1 MEAVVQFLGIVAVT
15 VGWLA
20 ALLAGGVHGIHSSTR
35 IVKKGAVRK
44 VGVRRTSTRV
54 TRKSARPRH
63 GKGPGKTTGLQ
74 NQPSHGKGTVYS
86 TPNSSPAVS
95 ACPSCG
101 LVAPDELMVE
111 HFAGSPSHEKGT
123 ARDEPKQAVSEAKS
137 SNAAQSDDTST
148 TLRNIIRI
156 LIPPRAFGR
165 RHWEKTENPLSKI
178 VHELDAARKTPV
190 GPLAPEVE
198 LFETRPEAIVR
209 NVPDSGASQVRV

>member
-44 VGVRRTSTRV
+44 VGARRTSTRV
-54 TRKSARPRH
+54 TRKSGRPRH

-86 TPNSSPAVS
+86 APNSSPAVS

-111 HFAGSPSHEKGT
+111 HFAGSPSHEKGKAPGELLDT
-123 ARDEPKQAVSEAKS
+123 IPDAKP
-137 SNAAQSDDTST
+137 NIPDQNGETIDTM
-148 TLRNIIRI
+148 RRIIQM

-165 RHWEKTENPLSKI
+165 RHLEKTENPLSEI
-178 VHELDAARKTPV
+178 VQGLATARKTPV
-190 GPLAPEVE
+190 KALGSEVKFLE
-198 LFETRPEAIVR
+198 SPQEGLSRT
-209 NVPDSGASQVRV
+209 VPGSKAA

>member
-1 MEAVVQFLGIVAVT
+1 MEAVVQILGIVAVT

-86 TPNSSPAVS
+86 APNSSPTVS

-111 HFAGSPSHEKGT
+111 HFAGSPSHEKGKPLG
-123 ARDEPKQAVSEAKS
+123 EPLDRTPDAKP
-137 SNAAQSDDTST
+137 ST
-148 TLRNIIRI
+148 
-156 LIPPRAFGR
+156 
-165 RHWEKTENPLSKI
+165 
-178 VHELDAARKTPV
+178 
-190 GPLAPEVE
+190 
-198 LFETRPEAIVR
+198 
-209 NVPDSGASQVRV
+209 PDHSRE